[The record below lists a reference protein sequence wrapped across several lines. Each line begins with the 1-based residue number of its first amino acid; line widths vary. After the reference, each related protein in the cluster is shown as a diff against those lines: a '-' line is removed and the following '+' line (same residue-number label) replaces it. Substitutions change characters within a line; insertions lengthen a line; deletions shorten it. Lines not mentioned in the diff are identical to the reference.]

1 MIISALLTIHVA
13 DGSRS
18 ASTNGGVL
26 RLQNILRLPRGF
38 TSASMITG
46 FSVWKPATRLIAKM
60 TNFFWLIA
68 LWKALVLIAAMT

>member
-1 MIISALLTIHVA
+1 MIICASLTIHVA

-26 RLQNILRLPRGF
+26 RLQNILRLPREF
-38 TSASMITG
+38 TSASMIMG

-60 TNFFWLIA
+60 TNSFWLIA
-68 LWKALVLIAAMT
+68 LWKALVPIAAMT